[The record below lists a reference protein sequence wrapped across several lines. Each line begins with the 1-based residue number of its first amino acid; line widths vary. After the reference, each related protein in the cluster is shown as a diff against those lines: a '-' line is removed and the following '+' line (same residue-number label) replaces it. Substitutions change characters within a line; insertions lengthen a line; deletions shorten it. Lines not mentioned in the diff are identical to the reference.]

1 MIEFTEQGEIEEM
14 MSNSRIQGNLEQ
26 AETPDPEVVAQ
37 KPRRRNYTAAY
48 KLRVLAQAE
57 ALAGAGGGELGAFL
71 RKEGIYSSHL
81 SQWRKQKAQ
90 GLLGERKRGK
100 AGKDREAL
108 VKENLQLKRRLV
120 AAEKRAAQAE
130 FLVDLQKKISLL
142 MSPAMDPTSTEA

>member
-1 MIEFTEQGEIEEM
+1 MG
-14 MSNSRIQGNLEQ
+14 S
-26 AETPDPEVVAQ
+26 DPEVVAQ
-37 KPRRRNYTAAY
+37 GPRRRNYTVAY
-48 KLRVLAQAE
+48 KLRVLEEAE
-57 ALAGAGGGELGAFL
+57 ALAGAGGGALGAFL

-100 AGKDREAL
+100 AGKDRDAL

-142 MSPAMDPTSTEA
+142 MSPAMDPTSTEN

>member
-1 MIEFTEQGEIEEM
+1 MIEFTEQGENEKM
-14 MSNSRIQGNLEQ
+14 MLTNEIQGNSRG
-26 AETPDPEVVAQ
+26 AAGPDPEVLA
-37 KPRRRNYTAAY
+37 KRPSRRNYTASY
-48 KLRVLAQAE
+48 KLRILAQAE
-57 ALAGAGGGELGAFL
+57 ALSGKGGGELGAFL

-100 AGKDREAL
+100 GGRDREAL
-108 VKENLQLKRRLV
+108 AKENLQLKRRLA

-142 MSPAMDPTSTEA
+142 MEPASNPGAGEP